1 MGFDL
6 IVDLDMNSNDFHFMM
21 NSKHNISNMLKTQ
34 QNVEI
39 NKTKNQKT
47 LHQIA
52 LNIHK
57 LDTFRIK
64 MQLEMDINI
73 VLPYF
78 E

>member
-6 IVDLDMNSNDFHFMM
+6 IVDLDMNSNDFHFMT

-57 LDTFRIK
+57 LNTFRIK
-64 MQLEMDINI
+64 MQLEMDTDI
-73 VLPYF
+73 VPPYF

>member
-1 MGFDL
+1 VGFDL
-6 IVDLDMNSNDFHFMM
+6 IVDLDMNFNDFHFMM

-39 NKTKNQKT
+39 NKTQNQKT
-47 LHQIA
+47 LHQFA

-64 MQLEMDINI
+64 MHLEMDTQI
-73 VLPYF
+73 VPPYF

>member
-1 MGFDL
+1 VGFDL
-6 IVDLDMNSNDFHFMM
+6 IVDLDMNSNDFHFMT

-39 NKTKNQKT
+39 NKPKN

-64 MQLEMDINI
+64 MQLEMDTNI
-73 VLPYF
+73 VPPYF

>member
-21 NSKHNISNMLKTQ
+21 NSKHNISNMHKTQ

-39 NKTKNQKT
+39 KKTQNQKT

-57 LDTFRIK
+57 LNTFRIK
-64 MQLEMDINI
+64 MQLEMDTKI
-73 VLPYF
+73 VPPYF

>member
-1 MGFDL
+1 
-6 IVDLDMNSNDFHFMM
+6 
-21 NSKHNISNMLKTQ
+21 MLKTQ

-64 MQLEMDINI
+64 MELEMDTNI
-73 VLPYF
+73 VPPYF